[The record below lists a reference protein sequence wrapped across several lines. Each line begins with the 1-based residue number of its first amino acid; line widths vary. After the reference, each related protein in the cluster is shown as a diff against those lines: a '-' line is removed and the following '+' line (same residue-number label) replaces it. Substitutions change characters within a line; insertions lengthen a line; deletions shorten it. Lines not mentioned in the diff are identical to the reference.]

1 MMMVMMAFVVLVMV
15 MLMVVMVLVFVM
27 LVMMFMVMFLLMD
40 IALDTADPA
49 CSGLGLTEV
58 KSIGIQQLLYID
70 IGIIALDNLRL
81 GLDFTDNLLDLG
93 KCLGLD
99 FGSLVQKND
108 VAELNLLNDKVFNVF
123 ITQVLAFQLF
133 SATEFVR
140 HPQCVHDG
148 DNAVQLRRAE
158 FRVHSPDG
166 LH

>member
-1 MMMVMMAFVVLVMV
+1 
-15 MLMVVMVLVFVM
+15 MVLVFVM
-27 LVMMFMVMFLLMD
+27 LVMMLMVMFLLMD

-49 CSGLGLTEV
+49 CPGLCLTEV

-81 GLDFTDNLLDLG
+81 GLDFTNNLLYLG
-93 KCLGLD
+93 KRLGLD

-123 ITQVLAFQLF
+123 FTQVLAFQLF

-140 HPQCVHDG
+140 HPQCIHDG
-148 DNAVQLRRAE
+148 DNAVQLRCAE

>member
-1 MMMVMMAFVVLVMV
+1 MMMVMMAFVVLVVV

-108 VAELNLLNDKVFNVF
+108 VSELNLMNDKVFNVQQMQPF
-123 ITQVLAFQLF
+123 C
-133 SATEFVR
+133 SATR
-140 HPQCVHDG
+140 
-148 DNAVQLRRAE
+148 L
-158 FRVHSPDG
+158 SS
-166 LH
+166 L

>member
-1 MMMVMMAFVVLVMV
+1 MVVGMVFVMV

-27 LVMMFMVMFLLMD
+27 LVMMLMVMFLLMD

-49 CSGLGLTEV
+49 CPGLGLTEV

-70 IGIIALDNLRL
+70 IGIITLDNLRL
-81 GLDFTDNLLDLG
+81 GLDFTDNLLDLC
-93 KCLGLD
+93 KRLGLD

-123 ITQVLAFQLF
+123 FTQVLAFQLF

-140 HPQCVHDG
+140 HPQCIHDG
-148 DNAVQLRRAE
+148 DNAVQLRCAE

>member
-1 MMMVMMAFVVLVMV
+1 MMMVMMAFMVLVMLVLMVVGMFFVMV

-27 LVMMFMVMFLLMD
+27 LVMMLMVMFLLMD

-49 CSGLGLTEV
+49 CPGLGLTEV

-81 GLDFTDNLLDLG
+81 GLDLTYNLLDLG
-93 KCLGLD
+93 KRLGLD

-123 ITQVLAFQLF
+123 FTQ
-133 SATEFVR
+133 SAR
-140 HPQCVHDG
+140 
-148 DNAVQLRRAE
+148 
-158 FRVHSPDG
+158 
-166 LH
+166 